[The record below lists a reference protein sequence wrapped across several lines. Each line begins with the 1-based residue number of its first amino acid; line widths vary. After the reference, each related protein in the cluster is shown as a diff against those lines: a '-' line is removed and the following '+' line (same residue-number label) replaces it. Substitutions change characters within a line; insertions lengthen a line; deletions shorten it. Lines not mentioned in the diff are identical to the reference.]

1 MTDEQFIILILTV
14 AVSIF
19 VSEYFKNKG
28 ENKAVQESL
37 DKMKSISEQ
46 VSKSFKE
53 LNNKELQEKRV
64 AVIEEFYGRIKSLM
78 NAVNA
83 YVQNSDLNTDDKK
96 EVMNKYTGYRKA
108 FDELVEY
115 WQVKDLYFSEKV
127 NDTMSKLIANYHDT
141 VYYAQE
147 PKTVL
152 NIDKVAE
159 SEELK
164 FSKQNASIAGSYITV
179 EMQQIL
185 QDLKTDFQKTV
196 HIEA

>member
-83 YVQNSDLNTDDKK
+83 YAQNSDLNTDDKK

-127 NDTMSKLIANYHDT
+127 NGTMSKLVANYHDT
-141 VYYAQE
+141 AYYAQE

-179 EMQQIL
+179 
-185 QDLKTDFQKTV
+185 
-196 HIEA
+196 